1 VNRRTAI
8 VVGSGPNGL
17 AAAIELAGAGLDVE
31 VLEASALPGGGVRSA
46 ELTLPGFVHDICS
59 GVHPFVVGSPFFSK
73 LHLESHGLE
82 WIWSP
87 AECAHPLDDGSAVL
101 LHRDFKL
108 LDEELGPDA
117 AAWRR
122 IFEPLARD
130 WNTLASSFL
139 TPWHLPRH
147 PVLAVRFG
155 LRALQ
160 PVTMLARDSF
170 RSERAR
176 ALFAGVGG
184 HSIVPLEQPLSA
196 SIPLMLTAAA
206 HAVGWPIARGGSQ
219 SITNALIRV
228 LESRGGRVIPNVRVS
243 HIDELR
249 GADLV
254 LLDITPRQ
262 LLAIAD
268 GRLPKG
274 YVGALRKYRYGP
286 GVFKIDWAL
295 REPIPWTAKE
305 CSRAITVHL
314 GGSMYELAA
323 SERDAWYGRAPEK
336 PFVLLAQHSLFD
348 ETRAPSG
355 QHTAWAYCH
364 VPNGW
369 SGSALKQIED
379 QVERFAPG
387 FRDCIVA
394 RSVHG
399 PADMQALN
407 ENLIGGDIN
416 GGAFTLEQFVLRPT
430 WREYATP
437 LKGVYLCSSSTL
449 PGGGVHGMCGYNAA
463 RVALASL

>member
-1 VNRRTAI
+1 
-8 VVGSGPNGL
+8 
-17 AAAIELAGAGLDVE
+17 
-31 VLEASALPGGGVRSA
+31 
-46 ELTLPGFVHDICS
+46 
-59 GVHPFVVGSPFFSK
+59 
-73 LHLESHGLE
+73 
-82 WIWSP
+82 
-87 AECAHPLDDGSAVL
+87 
-101 LHRDFKL
+101 
-108 LDEELGPDA
+108 
-117 AAWRR
+117 
-122 IFEPLARD
+122 
-130 WNTLASSFL
+130 
-139 TPWHLPRH
+139 
-147 PVLAVRFG
+147 
-155 LRALQ
+155 
-160 PVTMLARDSF
+160 M
-170 RSERAR
+170 
-176 ALFAGVGG
+176 
-184 HSIVPLEQPLSA
+184 
-196 SIPLMLTAAA
+196 
-206 HAVGWPIARGGSQ
+206 
-219 SITNALIRV
+219 
-228 LESRGGRVIPNVRVS
+228 IPNVRVS